1 VKRTRVKPV
10 SDKRRRENK
19 ERAAMMEEKYGP
31 RPWECQFHD
40 FTTARDA
47 DLMHRVADLGGLNC
61 HGDVNG
67 HEIVKA
73 SAWRAGRLEPT
84 NVATLC
90 NFHNGWIEDHPIEAR
105 QLGLS
110 KRKEL

>member
-1 VKRTRVKPV
+1 
-10 SDKRRRENK
+10 
-19 ERAAMMEEKYGP
+19 
-31 RPWECQFHD
+31 
-40 FTTARDA
+40 
-47 DLMHRVADLGGLNC
+47 MHRVADLGGLNC